1 MPIRIEITHGSQ
13 FVPPT
18 DQDCALDAAVAALG
32 SVDPVAASAEFD
44 RQVDANLG
52 DTDGLT
58 GLAEGWDRVQSA
70 ANRAL
75 TSGWRDPDGA
85 ACEVIAE

>member
-1 MPIRIEITHGSQ
+1 MTIRIEITHGSQ
-13 FVPPT
+13 FASPA
-18 DQDCALDAAVAALG
+18 DQDRALEAAIAALG

-52 DTDGLT
+52 DTDGLV
-58 GLAEGWDRVQSA
+58 GLADVWDRVQSA